1 MLRDFRDQHGVV
13 LTRLVQFLLVFFL
26 PCGQLHHQCLV
37 SIMFFLCHFL
47 LVGFRMGLGLFDNV
61 RRTVAHTFGQS
72 IGFFVGFVVL
82 HQGRVGGTLLIPQ
95 CLNVYSQFTHVLQ
108 QLLVPIVFPSYL
120 LPIDLFHDCSGGFG
134 QKRLVGFVRVH
145 KGGGGNVRGGG
156 GRGRGGVDR
165 REVL

>member
-1 MLRDFRDQHGVV
+1 
-13 LTRLVQFLLVFFL
+13 
-26 PCGQLHHQCLV
+26 
-37 SIMFFLCHFL
+37 
-47 LVGFRMGLGLFDNV
+47 MGLGLFDNV

-82 HQGRVGGTLLIPQ
+82 HQGRVGGGALLIPQ
-95 CLNVYSQFTHVLQ
+95 CLNVYSQFTHVIQ

-145 KGGGGNVRGGG
+145 KGGGGDVRGGG
-156 GRGRGGVDR
+156 GRGGWGVYRRDVLQGGMGGMGPTNDPGGRLPIVGVARYIVVDGLPG
-165 REVL
+165 VGQ